1 MNYYITGAG
10 GFIGKHLV
18 KYLRDKGDD
27 VTMIDHGEPGVSVKP
42 GEKTFIHLAAYGNHY
57 AQTDANETV
66 KANILYLRNLIK
78 ICQLSDFNKFYN
90 FSTSSVTLKH
100 QTLYSATKLV
110 GEKIIESLNDPR
122 FINVRPYSVYGHG
135 EADHRFIPTVI
146 RCLKSGEQMPLDED
160 AVHDWVH
167 VEDLIEAMFSG
178 HTEIGSGE
186 QISNGGIVNILQDI
200 SGKLLNFEPQ
210 NMRRYDTT
218 DWKCPVGVPH
228 RSLYDGLKQTWEALL

>member
-18 KYLRDKGDD
+18 KYLKDRGDS
-27 VTMIDHGEPGVSVKP
+27 VFGEDDNIN
-42 GEKTFIHLAAYGNHY
+42 GEYTVIHLSAYGNHY
-57 AQTDANETV
+57 HQTNTDEVIN
-66 KANILYLRNLIK
+66 ANITQLINLISNCK
-78 ICQLSDFNKFYN
+78 PDPMLIKFYN

-122 FINVRPYSVYGHG
+122 FVNVRPYSVYGPG
-135 EADHRFIPTVI
+135 EADHRFIPTII

-160 AVHDWVH
+160 AVHDFIH
-167 VEDLIEAMFSG
+167 VEDFIEAMFNG

-186 QISNGGIVNILQDI
+186 QTSNLGIVNMLQDI
-200 SGKLLNFEPQ
+200 SGKLLNYWP
-210 NMRRYDTT
+210 RLLRKYDTT
-218 DWKCPVGVPH
+218 DWRCPVGVPH
-228 RSLYDGLKQTWEALL
+228 RSLYDGLKQIWEESL